1 MFALLLLV
9 WRELPRARRRLAA
22 ACWCCWS
29 RSTSAIFASDFHPL
43 IDVSYLGDPRAG
55 AVLVENAGP
64 WRVLTRPEV
73 EAPQPN
79 ELLPHARRRGV
90 GYSPLQL
97 ERHRWYAQSVQTVDN
112 VLLDLWSV
120 RWIVETSRPEP
131 MPSYQLVSFHPRRP
145 LMVGGSGTPN
155 GRDRRSTR
163 AAHRRTSSG

>member
-1 MFALLLLV
+1 MLLV
-9 WRELPRARRRLAA
+9 VADLAV
-22 ACWCCWS
+22 
-29 RSTSAIFASDFHPL
+29 FASDFHPL
-43 IDVSYLGDPRAG
+43 VDVSYLGDPGPPASMLIDGAG
-55 AVLVENAGP
+55 G

-73 EAPQPN
+73 DAPQPN
-79 ELLPHARRRGV
+79 ELLPHQIAEAS

-145 LMVGGSGTPN
+145 LLVGG
-155 GRDRRSTR
+155 
-163 AAHRRTSSG
+163 AARRTARSC